1 MGIHIKLDGREKEL
15 EPGIKII
22 DALKEMDRKLA
33 KAAIGVKI
41 DGAVLDLSHSL
52 QADANIEV
60 LTGDTPEGLDILRH
74 STSHVMAAAVKRL
87 FPGVQVTIGPSIES
101 GFYYDFDKD
110 EPFVPEDLARIEKE
124 MARIVKDNVPFVREE
139 LPVKEAI
146 GKFKAMGEKYKVEII
161 EDLVKDGPV
170 EKVSLYTC
178 GDFTDLCRGPHVPST
193 AKIRAFKLLDVA
205 GAYWRGDEKNRM
217 LQRIYGTA
225 FNSEEELKTH
235 LENLEEAKRRDHRRL
250 GKELDLFSFHEEGG
264 PGLVYWHP
272 KGALIRY
279 IMEDFWRREHLKRGY
294 QFCITPHIARSVL
307 WEISGHLGFYKEN
320 MYSPIDIDGQEYILK
335 PMNCPFHILIYKTR
349 KRSYR
354 ELPLRWAE
362 LGTVYRYERSGVLHG
377 LLRVRGFTQDDAHI
391 FCTPD
396 QLKGEM
402 IKTVNFA
409 IYMVKSMGFE
419 NMDIFL
425 STRPEKF
432 SGTPEEWDRAEET
445 LKTALD
451 EEGLPYQ
458 VDEGGAVFYG
468 PKIDIK
474 LRDAL
479 GRHWQGPTIQFDFNE
494 PRRFGVTYIGADGGE
509 HQCVMVH
516 RALWGSLER
525 FFGCMVEHYGGAFP
539 LWLSPVQAIIL
550 PIADRHSE
558 FAQKTAEML
567 QERDFRVEVD
577 LRREKVGFKIREA
590 QVQKI
595 PYMLVIGDQE
605 MESGKLSVR
614 ERKAGDLGAM
624 DVYRLMDVMKER
636 IADRT

>member
-1 MGIHIKLDGREKEL
+1 
-15 EPGIKII
+15 
-22 DALKEMDRKLA
+22 
-33 KAAIGVKI
+33 
-41 DGAVLDLSHSL
+41 
-52 QADANIEV
+52 
-60 LTGDTPEGLDILRH
+60 
-74 STSHVMAAAVKRL
+74 
-87 FPGVQVTIGPSIES
+87 
-101 GFYYDFDKD
+101 
-110 EPFVPEDLARIEKE
+110 
-124 MARIVKDNVPFVREE
+124 
-139 LPVKEAI
+139 
-146 GKFKAMGEKYKVEII
+146 
-161 EDLVKDGPV
+161 
-170 EKVSLYTC
+170 
-178 GDFTDLCRGPHVPST
+178 
-193 AKIRAFKLLDVA
+193 
-205 GAYWRGDEKNRM
+205 
-217 LQRIYGTA
+217 
-225 FNSEEELKTH
+225 
-235 LENLEEAKRRDHRRL
+235 
-250 GKELDLFSFHEEGG
+250 
-264 PGLVYWHP
+264 
-272 KGALIRY
+272 
-279 IMEDFWRREHLKRGY
+279 
-294 QFCITPHIARSVL
+294 VL

>member
-110 EPFVPEDLARIEKE
+110 EPFVPEDLARIDKE